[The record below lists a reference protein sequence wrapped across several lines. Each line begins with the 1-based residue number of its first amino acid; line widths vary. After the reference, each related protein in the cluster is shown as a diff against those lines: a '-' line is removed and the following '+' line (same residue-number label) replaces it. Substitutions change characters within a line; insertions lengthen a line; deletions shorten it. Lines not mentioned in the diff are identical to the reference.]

1 MGRYERYYRMQK
13 YKKMDMYTIKSKVFK
28 GALTFLTFQLLC
40 EANF

>member
-1 MGRYERYYRMQK
+1 MNVISECK
-13 YKKMDMYTIKSKVFK
+13 NTEKMDMYTIKSKVFK